1 MSKKNQ
7 WLLPEGIEEIL
18 PPQAAEV
25 EATCRRILDLFQL
38 WGYELVMPPL
48 VEYIDS
54 LLTGTGED
62 LDLQTFKVIDQLTGR
77 SMGIRADMTPQ
88 VARIDAHNLKSEF
101 PTRLCYRGTV
111 IHTRPSG
118 HGGTRA
124 PLQVGAELHGHAGV
138 QSDAE
143 ILSLMLKTL
152 KVAGLSQV
160 HVDLGHVGIY
170 RGLTAD
176 LALNAEQGAL
186 LFDALQRKASS
197 EIEDMFSNW
206 GIENQNADMLLAL
219 IELNGDDS
227 MLAQARKVLAGA
239 TEDVLACVDELE
251 KISSLAKA
259 QVKDAPLF
267 FDLAEL
273 RGYNYYT
280 GFTFAAYVPG
290 QGQGIAFGGRYDDV
304 GAAFGRA
311 RPATGFSTDVKNL
324 YALAGD
330 KIVPKRAIYAPVSEL
345 PGLQEMVDSLREAG
359 EIVISALPG
368 QVGEAGDMACDRQLE
383 IRNGQWT
390 VVKI

>member
-25 EATCRRILDLFQL
+25 EATCRSILDLFQL

-48 VEYIDS
+48 VEFIDS

-88 VARIDAHNLKSEF
+88 VARIDAHNLKSDF

-111 IHTRPSG
+111 VHTKPSG

-124 PLQVGAELHGHAGV
+124 PLQVGAELHGHAGA

-143 ILSLMLKTL
+143 ILCLMLKTL
-152 KVAGLSQV
+152 KLAGLSQV

-170 RGLTAD
+170 RGLTAK
-176 LALNAEQGAL
+176 LQLSGEQESL

-197 EIEDMFSNW
+197 EIESMFSDW
-206 GIENQNADMLLAL
+206 KVEKQTAAMILSL

-227 MLAQARKVLAGA
+227 ILETARQALSGAGDEVLDCLDDLG
-239 TEDVLACVDELE
+239 
-251 KISSLAKA
+251 KISSLARA
-259 QVKDAPLF
+259 QLKDAPLY

-324 YALAGD
+324 HTLGID
-330 KIVPKRAIYAPVSEL
+330 KVSAKRAIFAPASEL
-345 PGLQEMVDSLREAG
+345 PGLYEMIDSLREAG
-359 EIVISALPG
+359 EVVICALPG
-368 QVGEAGDMACDRQLE
+368 QAGTAKDMACDRQLE
-383 IRNGQWT
+383 IRDGQWT
-390 VVKI
+390 VAKL